1 MKSHNYLFI
10 VYIILILLLS
20 SCTLPNSQAN
30 ETDDLI
36 ATITAQAL
44 TNSASPAEPTTPPL
58 PTAAPTATTEPTP
71 TIPIVSVSSYTN
83 CRTGPGVVYDKN
95 GDLDIGETAEVVGKN
110 SATGYWIINNKD
122 AAGTCWLWGNYAS
135 VLGNTAS
142 LQEYSI
148 PPAPP
153 TPLPALSKPDA
164 PKNLKANVTCVLSAG
179 PFSPYDVEVKLTWT
193 DVANNE
199 DGYRILKNGSLLVTL
214 AADSTSYT
222 DNTSLASVIVFPNP
236 TPSHTYEVQAYN
248 SDGKST
254 KIDVKVDCP

>member
-153 TPLPALSKPDA
+153 TPEPAPSKPAA
-164 PKNLKANVTCVLSAG
+164 PKNLKANVTCT
-179 PFSPYDVEVKLTWT
+179 P
-193 DVANNE
+193 
-199 DGYRILKNGSLLVTL
+199 
-214 AADSTSYT
+214 
-222 DNTSLASVIVFPNP
+222 AS
-236 TPSHTYEVQAYN
+236 
-248 SDGKST
+248 
-254 KIDVKVDCP
+254 KIDMDGCSQ